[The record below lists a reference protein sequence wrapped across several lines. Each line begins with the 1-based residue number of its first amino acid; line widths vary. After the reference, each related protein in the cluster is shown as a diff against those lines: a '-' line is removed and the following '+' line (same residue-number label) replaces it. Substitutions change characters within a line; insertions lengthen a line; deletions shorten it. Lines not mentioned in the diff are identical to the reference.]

1 MASPIDEI
9 FIKLGFKTDDKDIDK
24 TKKKVDDLLDNT
36 DKKSKK
42 ADISFNKIF
51 KTVRRMAVAA
61 GATYIAFD
69 RLANSMLKSN
79 QAYINFNRQTGLALA
94 NVNKIAGAGM
104 LVDYNLNPENVM
116 GSMQALESNLA
127 QIRLGEGNIAPFQLL
142 GISPVGKNAVQVIE
156 DLRQA
161 IKGIDDMTATNIIQ
175 QMGLSPEMLTI
186 LRMSREEMEQYSAIA
201 NQYLLNPKQRHAMQ
215 QYAMGLRLVHMEF
228 NYLKDTLILRFM
240 PTFIE
245 LGKQINERIKNLEY
259 IIEMFQNIQKEI
271 PALKLAIAGLATF
284 ILAKFHPVLLAIT
297 SLFLLLDDLAVWK
310 MGGKSMT
317 GILFGDYKS
326 KENQEKTTDE
336 LYEKAFGTKRTGF
349 NKYADWI
356 GQGGFIG
363 TLVDAII
370 KKKFPNHKTTPEF
383 YQDLLRSYIGNNSN
397 NTFTQNN
404 YITTSK
410 EITQD
415 MAKVLPLMM
424 SKEINKLS
432 IDSATLQIN
441 TAY

>member
-42 ADISFNKIF
+42 ADISFNNIF

-61 GATYIAFD
+61 GAAYIAFD

-142 GISPVGKNAVQVIE
+142 GISPVGKDAVQVIE

-186 LRMSREEMEQYSAIA
+186 LRMSREEMQQYSAIA
-201 NQYLLNPKQRHAMQ
+201 NQYMLSPEQRQAMQ
-215 QYAMGLRLVHMEF
+215 QYAMGLRLVHMQL
-228 NYLKDTLILRFM
+228 NYLKDTIIL
-240 PTFIE
+240 
-245 LGKQINERIKNLEY
+245 KV
-259 IIEMFQNIQKEI
+259 I
-271 PALKLAIAGLATF
+271 PAFINFSKNFANILQQGSKFIDIIQNVLKMIPQLKLALGGLTMF
-284 ILAKFHPVLLAIT
+284 ILARFNPIIAALTGLYLIIE
-297 SLFLLLDDLAVWK
+297 DIAVWFA
-310 MGGKSMT
+310 GGKSIT
-317 GILFGDYKS
+317 GKLFGNRK
-326 KENQEKTTDE
+326 KEKTPTNFLTENFDKI
-336 LYEKAFGTKRTGF
+336 LNNPLT
-349 NKYADWI
+349 NM
-356 GQGGFIG
+356 
-363 TLVDAII
+363 II
-370 KKKFPNHKTTPEF
+370 KPLSPDINNHLLTPLP
-383 YQDLLRSYIGNNSN
+383 QTSSINNN
-397 NTFTQNN
+397 RTVTQNN
-404 YITTSK
+404 YITTSSF
-410 EITQD
+410 IPQQVAMQTTD
-415 MAKVLPLMM
+415 LMNA
-424 SKEINKLS
+424 E
-432 IDSATLQIN
+432 LQID
-441 TAY
+441 TSY

>member
-42 ADISFNKIF
+42 ADISFNNIF

-61 GATYIAFD
+61 GAAYIAFD

-175 QMGLSPEMLTI
+175 QMGLSPEMLSI
-186 LRMSREEMEQYSAIA
+186 LRMSKEEMEQYSAIA
-201 NQYLLNPKQRHAMQ
+201 QQYMLSPEQRQAMQ
-215 QYAMGLRLVHMEF
+215 QYAMGLRLVHMQLS
-228 NYLKDTLILRFM
+228 YLKDTIILKVM
-240 PTFIE
+240 PAFIDFS
-245 LGKQINERIKNLEY
+245 KNFANILQQGSKFID
-259 IIEMFQNIQKEI
+259 IIQNVLKMI
-271 PALKLAIAGLATF
+271 PQLKLALGGLAMF
-284 ILAKFHPVLLAIT
+284 ILARFNPIIAALTGLYLILEDIAVWFAGGKSLTGQIFGSKADLDKRNAFDSKHPFKSGFNDLLQQPLLQMVANPMKAIT
-297 SLFLLLDDLAVWK
+297 SLPVALAQ
-310 MGGKSMT
+310 MPS
-317 GILFGDYKS
+317 
-326 KENQEKTTDE
+326 NQKT
-336 LYEKAFGTKRTGF
+336 
-349 NKYADWI
+349 NI
-356 GQGGFIG
+356 
-363 TLVDAII
+363 
-370 KKKFPNHKTTPEF
+370 
-383 YQDLLRSYIGNNSN
+383 NNI
-397 NTFTQNN
+397 TQNN
-404 YITTSK
+404 YIESK
-410 EITQD
+410 EIIPQQTANQVTD
-415 MAKVLPLMM
+415 LM
-424 SKEINKLS
+424 N
-432 IDSATLQIN
+432 AQLQIN